1 MSRANCSVPA
11 SMESPVPTYPFPG
24 TLDDVLG
31 FELLDL
37 SAGRV
42 HARFPVEKRVTQ
54 PMGLVHGGAYAALAE
69 SMVSMAT
76 GAAVEEDGSF
86 AVGQSNS
93 TTFLRPVTAGSIHAE
108 GVALH
113 RGRTTWIWDVRFTDD
128 DERLCAITRMTMAV
142 RPQAG

>member
-1 MSRANCSVPA
+1 VLASVDSPA
-11 SMESPVPTYPFPG
+11 RTYPAPG

-31 FELLDL
+31 FELLEI
-37 SAGRV
+37 SAELVR
-42 HARFPVEKRVTQ
+42 AQFAVERQVTQ
-54 PMGLVHGGAYAALAE
+54 PFGLVHGGAYAALAE

-76 GAAVEEDGSF
+76 HAAVEGRGML

-93 TTFLRPVTAGSIHAE
+93 TTFLRPVTGGHVHAE

-128 DERLCAITRMTMAV
+128 NERLCAITQMTMAV
-142 RPQAG
+142 RPQTG